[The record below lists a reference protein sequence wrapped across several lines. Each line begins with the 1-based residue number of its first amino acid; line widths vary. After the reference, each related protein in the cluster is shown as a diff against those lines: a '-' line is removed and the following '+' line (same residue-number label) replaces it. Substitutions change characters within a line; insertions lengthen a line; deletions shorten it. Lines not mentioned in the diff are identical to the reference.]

1 MFDNLFRN
9 ITPVTRNIIILNV
22 IVFALANTVFPQL
35 NDYFSAYFP
44 SSPNF
49 KTYQIVTHMFM
60 HSGIMHIAF
69 NMLTLASFGPLL
81 ERFLGEKKFLILY
94 FLSGFGAL
102 FLNLAWDYY
111 QISQIINELNAQQI
125 DISLLYSESD
135 IIKNHLTD
143 VDIYNIFLQNDIS
156 SLFKQAMLSRM
167 VGASG
172 ALFGVVAAFTALYP
186 DAEMMIMFIPFPIK
200 AKILLPIVIIGS
212 VFLGINNVGG
222 IAHFAHI
229 GGAIVGYILIKI
241 WGRNRYRIN

>member
-22 IVFALANTVFPQL
+22 IVFALANTVFPQM
-35 NDYFSAYFP
+35 NDNLAAYFP
-44 SSPNF
+44 LSPEF
-49 KTYQIVTHMFM
+49 KSWQIITHMFM
-60 HSGIMHIAF
+60 HGSIMHIAF

-81 ERFLGEKKFLILY
+81 ERFLGEKKYILLY
-94 FLSGFGAL
+94 FLSGLGAYA
-102 FLNLAWDYY
+102 LNSLWIYY
-111 QISQIINELNAQQI
+111 EIVSTNQFINIA
-125 DISLLYSESD
+125 
-135 IIKNHLTD
+135 
-143 VDIYNIFLQNDIS
+143 
-156 SLFKQAMLSRM
+156 M

-172 ALFGVVAAFTALYP
+172 AIFGVVAAFTALYP

-200 AKILLPIVIIGS
+200 AKILLPIVIVGS
-212 VFLGINNVGG
+212 IFLGINNVGG

>member
-22 IVFALANTVFPQL
+22 IVFALANTVFPQM
-35 NDYFSAYFP
+35 NDNLAAYFP
-44 SSPNF
+44 LSPEF
-49 KTYQIVTHMFM
+49 KSWQIITHMFM
-60 HSGIMHIAF
+60 HGSIMHIAF

-81 ERFLGEKKFLILY
+81 ERFLGEKKYILLY
-94 FLSGFGAL
+94 FLSGLGAYA
-102 FLNLAWDYY
+102 LNSLWIYY
-111 QISQIINELNAQQI
+111 EIVSTNQFINIA
-125 DISLLYSESD
+125 
-135 IIKNHLTD
+135 
-143 VDIYNIFLQNDIS
+143 
-156 SLFKQAMLSRM
+156 M

-172 ALFGVVAAFTALYP
+172 AIFGVVAAFTALYP

-200 AKILLPIVIIGS
+200 AKILLPIVIVGS